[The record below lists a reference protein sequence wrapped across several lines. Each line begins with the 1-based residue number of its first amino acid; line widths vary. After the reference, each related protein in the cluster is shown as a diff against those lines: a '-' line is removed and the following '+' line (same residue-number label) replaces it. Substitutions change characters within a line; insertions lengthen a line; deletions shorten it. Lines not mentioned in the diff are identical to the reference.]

1 MDPDLSLVLGLIIGG
16 FSIPSIMSAIS
27 DSRAPRASML
37 TILIAG
43 GLILYGVQNK
53 PGGVALAEI
62 PDLFVKVIAQYL
74 P

>member
-1 MDPDLSLVLGLIIGG
+1 MDPDLSLVLGIIIGG
-16 FSIPSIMSAIS
+16 FSIPSILSAIS

-53 PGGVALAEI
+53 PGGVELAQI
-62 PDLFVKVIAQYL
+62 PDLFVKVIAQYM